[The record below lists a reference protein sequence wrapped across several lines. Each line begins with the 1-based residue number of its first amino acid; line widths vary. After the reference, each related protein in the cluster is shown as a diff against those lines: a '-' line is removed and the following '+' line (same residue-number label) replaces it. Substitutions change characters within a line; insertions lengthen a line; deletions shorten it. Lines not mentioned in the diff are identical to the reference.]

1 MNGGH
6 ILLFS
11 LTGEE
16 AVIHSKRQHLLQL
29 RTLVILFSPLQT
41 PTLYAYN
48 FSTQEHCTTQV
59 FAYINLLR

>member
-11 LTGEE
+11 LTDEE

-29 RTLVILFSPLQT
+29 RILVVLFLPLET

-48 FSTQEHCTTQV
+48 FSTQEHCTT
-59 FAYINLLR
+59 